1 MSRAADS
8 AGPPWQGRH
17 FQPNSSSDDDG
28 SAPAAYLSAVTALRA
43 GEQSLAELVDVVRS
57 CRFLIPLVAVAGEA
71 GLTANGLVVD
81 KTQELSIIT
90 VAGPDG
96 RPLLPVFS
104 SVDAMRRWRPDAR
117 PVPADAVRVA
127 LAAASEQTDRIVI
140 DPRSPESL
148 LVLPRPAVWA
158 IAQGVPWVPAADDPE
173 VLEAVARPVA
183 QHPEIWAVSLVA
195 GDPLARGEAAEVI
208 VRLAVEAGV
217 TPERLRTVIDSLSEH
232 WAQDATILQ
241 RIDSL
246 SVRPVAGASGVAPGN
261 NVPATDATDADAT
274 DADATA
280 ADANAADSTDAD
292 ATDALG

>member
-8 AGPPWQGRH
+8 AGQPWQGRH
-17 FQPNSSSDDDG
+17 FEPNGNASDDG
-28 SAPAAYLSAVTALRA
+28 SAPAAYLAAVTALRA
-43 GEQSLAELVDVVRS
+43 GERSLVEVVDVVRS
-57 CRFLIPLVAVAGEA
+57 CRFLIPLVAVAGEI
-71 GLTANGLVVD
+71 GLTDNGLVVD

-96 RPLLPVFS
+96 RPVLPVFS

-127 LAAASEQTDRIVI
+127 LAAASESTDRVVI

-158 IAQGVPWVPAADDPE
+158 IAQGVPWVPAVDDPA
-173 VLEAVARPVA
+173 VLTAIARPAA

-195 GDPLARGEAAEVI
+195 GDPAGRGDTAEVV
-208 VRLAVEAGV
+208 VRLAVEPGV
-217 TPERLRTVIDSLSEH
+217 EPERLRAIIDTMSAQ
-232 WAQDATILQ
+232 WAQDATVAE

-246 SVRPVAGASGVAPGN
+246 SVQPVAAASGDGPAPDG
-261 NVPATDATDADAT
+261 PAPDDS
-274 DADATA
+274 A
-280 ADANAADSTDAD
+280 ADDPSGHDPAVGTTESAV
-292 ATDALG
+292 